1 MLQRWA
7 VEDSLAQRFAI
18 RRIRDLRSFQGCKNK
33 PSPDS
38 YRDWFFGIKAKEQKH
53 HLEIKSC
60 YSTSKKS

>member
-1 MLQRWA
+1 MPQRWA

-38 YRDWFFGIKAKEQKH
+38 YRDWFVFSSMETEARGSRVHGK
-53 HLEIKSC
+53 
-60 YSTSKKS
+60 